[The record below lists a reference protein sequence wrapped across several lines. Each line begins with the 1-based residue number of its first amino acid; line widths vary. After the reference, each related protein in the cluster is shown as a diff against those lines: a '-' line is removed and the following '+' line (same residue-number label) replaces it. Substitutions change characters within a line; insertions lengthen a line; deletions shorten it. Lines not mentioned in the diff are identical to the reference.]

1 MDTNDPIAIRHAT
14 SNDISQILR
23 LERSSNG
30 AAHWSESQYQSL
42 IAAKD
47 ADVSTLA
54 LVAEYKANPAL
65 VGFLI
70 ARRIAIEWELENI
83 VVAAEAQGKG
93 IGTQLMEELCAR
105 AQQAKSQSVFL
116 EVRESNV
123 AAISLYRKLGFQQT
137 GRRKSYYSNPIEDAL
152 LFSKN
157 LGRSPISS

>member
-14 SNDISQILR
+14 SNDISVILR

-70 ARRIAIEWELENI
+70 ARHVAIEWELENI
-83 VVAAEAQGKG
+83 VVAAEARGKG

-105 AQQAKSQSVFL
+105 ARQTNSEAVFL

-137 GRRKSYYSNPIEDAL
+137 GRRKSYYSSPIEDAL

-157 LGRSPISS
+157 FGRPPISS

>member
-14 SNDISQILR
+14 LNDISQILR

-30 AAHWSESQYQSL
+30 AAHWSEAQYQSL
-42 IAAKD
+42 IAAQD
-47 ADVSTLA
+47 ADVPTLA
-54 LVAEYKANPAL
+54 LIAEYKASPAL

-70 ARRIAIEWELENI
+70 ARHVALEWELENM
-83 VVAAEAQGKG
+83 VVAAEARGKG
-93 IGTQLMEELCAR
+93 IGTQLMEELLDR

-123 AAISLYRKLGFQQT
+123 AAISLYRKFGFRQT

-152 LFSKN
+152 LFTRT
-157 LGRSPISS
+157 LD